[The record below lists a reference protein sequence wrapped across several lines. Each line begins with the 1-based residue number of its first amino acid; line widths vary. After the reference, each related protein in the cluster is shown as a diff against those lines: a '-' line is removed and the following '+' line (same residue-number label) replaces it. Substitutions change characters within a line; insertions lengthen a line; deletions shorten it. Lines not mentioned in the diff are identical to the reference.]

1 MCVIFAKNLNQ
12 VMAER
17 AIKQIDIVKQLHV
30 AKGTVSAWCTGQN
43 IPRTDKLSELLQL
56 LHVELSDLLLEKP
69 QKDDQKAEL
78 LLSFDALSP
87 DAQKEVLAF
96 IAFKKAQ
103 EPPKPVCRSRS
114 AGKRIPFPQGYDVP
128 IVARGGPV
136 GQISPD
142 AARILEL
149 KAKETDEEP

>member
-1 MCVIFAKNLNQ
+1 MCVVFAKNLNR
-12 VMAER
+12 MMLEKS
-17 AIKQIDIVKQLHV
+17 IKQIDIVKQLHV
-30 AKGTVSAWCTGQN
+30 AKGTVSAWCAGQN

-56 LHVELSDLLLEKP
+56 LHAELSDLLLEKP
-69 QKDDQKAEL
+69 QEDDHRTEL
-78 LLSFDALSP
+78 LQSFDTLSP
-87 DAQKEVLAF
+87 EAQKEVLAF

-103 EPPKPVCRSRS
+103 EPKPVRRSRS

-142 AARILEL
+142 AARILEM